1 MNELIVRFYVN
12 EKNKNILK
20 AIISKLNLKNKD
32 CFVIDIN
39 KNDEYDDNKA
49 REFPDG
55 FLYFSNFIEYLK
67 DEAQYSND
75 DIYNSKLILKTLWNS
90 GIPAIASC
98 DFEEKLPKTG
108 GYKSKDIP
116 WWSKIYNYSRMVI
129 WKLA

>member
-32 CFVIDIN
+32 
-39 KNDEYDDNKA
+39 DEYDDNKA

-75 DIYNSKLILKTLWNS
+75 DIYNFKLILKTLWNS

-116 WWSKIYNYSRMVI
+116 W
-129 WKLA
+129 